1 MSKHLESCIE
11 VADIL
16 KAGPVPITDLRT
28 AMIPGSGSAAFE
40 ILRYYLT
47 FCSSYLLTFSLLSFI
62 VYPDQWS
69 SIP

>member
-1 MSKHLESCIE
+1 LSKHLESCIE

-47 FCSSYLLTFSLLSFI
+47 FCITLLIF
-62 VYPDQWS
+62 
-69 SIP
+69 

>member
-1 MSKHLESCIE
+1 LSKHLESCIE

-16 KAGPVPITDLRT
+16 KAGPVPITDLRA

-47 FCSSYLLTFSLLSFI
+47 FCITLLIF
-62 VYPDQWS
+62 
-69 SIP
+69 

>member
-1 MSKHLESCIE
+1 LSKHLESWIE

-16 KAGPVPITDLRT
+16 KAGPVPITDLGA

-47 FCSSYLLTFSLLSFI
+47 CCSSYLQTFS
-62 VYPDQWS
+62 
-69 SIP
+69 